1 MGGVL
6 ADAGAFRRRDGRVA
20 MVPLLG
26 WGFASGLVYGAVIN
40 LYDVVA
46 FVQPLTWPG
55 AVARVAAALP
65 FDLMHGAATV
75 VFLGALY
82 VPWTRRIERVVRKF
96 DLRG

>member
-1 MGGVL
+1 MSEKNPVEKTVL
-6 ADAGAFRRRDGRVA
+6 AVDTSTDMLAC
-20 MVPLLG
+20 
-26 WGFASGLVYGAVIN
+26 
-40 LYDVVA
+40 
-46 FVQPLTWPG
+46 